1 MRSALKSRAVWDSAF
16 MLDFLCA
23 LGIFSGKPRPAV
35 FAGLLVCYQDKCVW
49 DSVYSSMM
57 EITVISRFLK

>member
-1 MRSALKSRAVWDSAF
+1 

-35 FAGLLVCYQDKCVW
+35 FAGLLVCYQDKYVW